1 MSQYLTLYT
10 SQIET
15 PIGPMLAGGNKEG
28 IHLLEYEDVER
39 VKLQKQR
46 LSSLLD
52 AEFVEGECNH
62 FIELRTQL
70 EEYFS
75 KNRKD
80 FSIPLVMN
88 GTAFQKRVWNAL
100 LEIPYGQTR
109 SYKQQSKALESPEA
123 IRAIAHANGENR
135 IAILIPCHR
144 VIGADGS
151 LTGYGGG
158 LWRKQYLLE
167 LENAIQPGLG
177 L

>member
-1 MSQYLTLYT
+1 MISVKIT
-10 SQIET
+10 SINT
-15 PIGPMLAGGNKEG
+15 PIGPMLVGGNEDG
-28 IHLLEYEDVER
+28 IHLIEYEDLER
-39 VKLQKQR
+39 VEIQKQR

-52 AEFVEGECNH
+52 AEFVEGECKH
-62 FIELRTQL
+62 FRELKNQL
-70 EEYFS
+70 EEYFLR
-75 KNRKD
+75 NRKA
-80 FSIPLVMN
+80 FSVPLVLN

-109 SYKQQSKALESPEA
+109 SYKQQAKALESPEA

-144 VIGADGS
+144 VIGADGN